1 MALLGVVLL
10 VVLLIP
16 VFVILGDV
24 PRRRAAARRLDDVRL
39 IAPGTDALE
48 RRIELLEGEV
58 EDLTR
63 ALDALREEHQF
74 FQRLLEDNPPRR
86 PPPSRPGA

>member
-10 VVLLIP
+10 AVLLIP
-16 VFVILGDV
+16 VFVILADS
-24 PRRRAAARRLDDVRL
+24 PRRRAAARPLEEVRL

-58 EDLTR
+58 EDLSR

-74 FQRLLEDNPPRR
+74 LQRLLEDNPPRPR
-86 PPPSRPGA
+86 PPSRPGT